1 MAKLPQLP
9 VYYYLDHF
17 AEMLGFVQ
25 RTYEPVLG
33 PDHHAFIARF
43 EGFSR
48 DARCLLIPMIN
59 RRGAIF
65 NRSLFDYPEIEDI
78 EQATSDLMMVGHA
91 RGIGE
96 IDYAGFVACLPKDVL
111 FTGAQAAGR
120 KDVRKSRAKAKF
132 TDYYLEQIPF
142 STAAQHCGARKYRSR
157 RHAANRIPALGA
169 WRFLSTSKG
178 SPSYHNAL

>member
-1 MAKLPQLP
+1 
-9 VYYYLDHF
+9 
-17 AEMLGFVQ
+17 MLGFVQ

-43 EGFSR
+43 EGLSR

-120 KDVRKSRAKAKF
+120 KDVRKSWAKAKF